1 MTVKTTHNSFSNIMN
16 EEQWQG
22 LDSRFRLVGVAVLRA
37 KQLLHGSPPRIDV
50 DPKRSKNT
58 SIALEEVKQGLVPY
72 KINNE
77 DEASSGDKK
86 LAEVITP

>member
-1 MTVKTTHNSFSNIMN
+1 MN

-37 KQLLHGSPPRIDV
+37 KQLLHGSPPRIEV

-72 KINNE
+72 TINNE
-77 DEASSGDKK
+77 DEVSSGDKK
-86 LAEVITP
+86 PVEVTTS